1 MWPAA
6 LHTASHATSCA
17 DLDFGIPNFET
28 FRKACTFPWLCS
40 NATDR
45 SSGVPLGGCGI
56 KHMITAANGVKV
68 RRTQRTCTCK
78 QLTKP
83 LVPPQIGVMGLIE
96 KDWLVSLGAVDPH
109 EVKYTDFVQAGSRL
123 ASELRSDG
131 AEFVVAIT
139 HMREHNDKRVA
150 TDVKGVDLVL
160 GGHDHFYKCVGQ
172 GGAGDGVHHA

>member
-1 MWPAA
+1 MAVQQCHRPVQRSPPWWLWHQTHDHGRERREGTAHAA
-6 LHTASHATSCA
+6 HLHS
-17 DLDFGIPNFET
+17 
-28 FRKACTFPWLCS
+28 
-40 NATDR
+40 
-45 SSGVPLGGCGI
+45 
-56 KHMITAANGVKV
+56 
-68 RRTQRTCTCK
+68 K
-78 QLTKP
+78 QLTRP

-123 ASELRSDG
+123 AAQLRSDG

-150 TDVKGVDLVL
+150 TDVQGVDLVL